1 MRIETERLRITDFT
15 VEMAQDVHQNSLDE
29 DNRRFVPDEVF
40 ETEED
45 ARETIEF
52 LISCYGGHEGP
63 LAYAVLTRAGGE
75 NIGYVQLVP
84 LGDGRWEIG
93 YHIAEKHTG
102 NGYATEAVKA
112 FLPRIAGEIGIGE
125 IYGICLR
132 ENAASVR
139 VLKKSGF
146 EPFFEGIG
154 DYQGEKREIFK
165 SIRKI
170 ATRTL
175 KPATE
180 RENRLSSP
188 GNKE

>member
-1 MRIETERLRITDFT
+1 
-15 VEMAQDVHQNSLDE
+15 MA
-29 DNRRFVPDEVF
+29 
-40 ETEED
+40 
-45 ARETIEF
+45 
-52 LISCYGGHEGP
+52 
-63 LAYAVLTRAGGE
+63 
-75 NIGYVQLVP
+75 
-84 LGDGRWEIG
+84 
-93 YHIAEKHTG
+93 
-102 NGYATEAVKA
+102 EAVGT
-112 FLPRIAGEIGIGE
+112 GEV
-125 IYGICLR
+125 YGICLK

-139 VLKKSGF
+139 VLTKCGF
-146 EPFFEGIG
+146 EPVFDGIG